1 MVPVSIVIITKNEA
15 ALIANCIEMALLI
28 TDDIVVVDSGST
40 DETLNII
47 RQYSCRRY
55 HKNWAG
61 YGANKNKGIELARHN
76 WILSIDADE
85 VPNMELVLALYDL
98 DLRDPNVVYDI
109 KFRSFI
115 GKKLIR
121 HGSWGRDHHLR
132 LFNRTVV
139 KWSESE
145 VHETLILPAAIHIKK
160 LAGNINHYSVQNINE
175 CNIKALHYARLSAK
189 QYMISGKKS
198 TFFKLYFSPVFGFV
212 KNYLFRLGFLDGAEG
227 FNIALMIYKYTR
239 LKYAYLKLHKQGKYI
254 ADNSPPVNNSL
265 VVEY

>member
-28 TDDIVVVDSGST
+28 TDDIVVIDSGST
-40 DETLNII
+40 DQTLNIV
-47 RQYSCRRY
+47 RQYGCRFY
-55 HKNWAG
+55 YKNWTG

-85 VPNMELVLALYDL
+85 VPNMELVLAMYDL
-98 DLRDPNVVYDI
+98 DLRDPNIVYDI
-109 KFRSFI
+109 KFRSFF

-145 VHETLILPAAIHIKK
+145 VHETLILPANIHIKK
-160 LAGNINHYSVQNINE
+160 LTGNVNHYSVQNIHE
-175 CNIKALHYARLSAK
+175 CNSKAVYYARLSAK
-189 QYMISGKKS
+189 QYMISGKKA
-198 TFFKLYFSPVFGFV
+198 TFSKLYFSPAFGFV

-227 FNIALMIYKYTR
+227 LDIALMIYKNTR
-239 LKYAYLKLHKQGKYI
+239 LKYAYLKLYEQGKYI
-254 ADNSPPVNNSL
+254 ADNSPAMNSNL

>member
-40 DETLNII
+40 DETLNIV
-47 RQYSCRRY
+47 RQYGCRLY

-98 DLRDPNVVYDI
+98 DLRDPNIVYDI
-109 KFRSFI
+109 KFRSFF
-115 GKKLIR
+115 GKKLIH

-145 VHETLILPAAIHIKK
+145 VHETLILPTDIHIKK
-160 LAGNINHYSVQNINE
+160 LAGNINHYSVQNITE
-175 CNIKALHYARLSAK
+175 CNIKAVHYARLSAK
-189 QYMISGKKS
+189 QYMISGKKANFS
-198 TFFKLYFSPVFGFV
+198 KLYFSPAFGFV
-212 KNYLFRLGFLDGAEG
+212 KNYLFRLGFLDGVEG
-227 FNIALMIYKYTR
+227 FKIALIIYKNTR
-239 LKYAYLKLHKQGKYI
+239 LKYAYLKLYEQGKYI
-254 ADNSPPVNNSL
+254 ADNSLAMNKNL

>member
-40 DETLNII
+40 DETLNIVK
-47 RQYSCRRY
+47 QYGCRFC
-55 HKNWAG
+55 HKNWDG
-61 YGANKNKGIELARHN
+61 YGANKNKGIELAHHN

-85 VPNMELVLALYDL
+85 VPNMELVLAMYDL
-98 DLRDPNVVYDI
+98 DLRNPNIVYDI
-109 KFRSFI
+109 KFRSFF

-145 VHETLILPAAIHIKK
+145 VHETLILPADIHIKK

-175 CNIKALHYARLSAK
+175 CNSKAVHYAHLSAK
-189 QYMISGKKS
+189 QYMISGKKA
-198 TFFKLYFSPVFGFV
+198 TFSKLYFSPAFGFV

-227 FNIALMIYKYTR
+227 LNIALMIYKNTR
-239 LKYAYLKLHKQGKYI
+239 LKYAYLRLYEKGKYI
-254 ADNSPPVNNSL
+254 ADNPPAVNNSL
-265 VVEY
+265 IVEY